1 MITTWN
7 TTGFKTGKSIQVIED
22 IKTGNIL
29 LAYYSNG
36 KQLTKDEIEEELF

>member
-7 TTGFKTGKSIQVIED
+7 TIGFKTGKSIQAIED

-29 LAYYSNG
+29 SAHYLNG
-36 KQLTKDEIEEELF
+36 EQLTKEEIEEELF